1 MVSLLAD
8 TVHYIT
14 MHSGDVLH
22 HIRLAGAGSMQ
33 ALPAPAVLYC
43 AVLSYTSLAV
53 YTHRWSPPTKPWIDV
68 KPLVD
73 S

>member
-1 MVSLLAD
+1 MVSLLTD

-33 ALPAPAVLYC
+33 ALPTPTVLYST
-43 AVLSYTSLAV
+43 VLHLAGSV
-53 YTHRWSPPTKPWIDV
+53 HA
-68 KPLVD
+68 
-73 S
+73 

>member
-33 ALPAPAVLYC
+33 ALPTPTVLYST
-43 AVLSYTSLAV
+43 VLHLAGSV
-53 YTHRWSPPTKPWIDV
+53 HA
-68 KPLVD
+68 
-73 S
+73 